1 MLAPATP
8 LVLGGR
14 CVGHLLSRGHGHRR
28 SGQVPRAV
36 PDVGRRGRDP
46 PTTGGRGV
54 SKPKDAPLRTATGN
68 DRIVVSPR
76 RSENILWGEDVTEEE
91 RQRVLRRR

>member
-1 MLAPATP
+1 MIQ
-8 LVLGGR
+8 R
-14 CVGHLLSRGHGHRR
+14 
-28 SGQVPRAV
+28 
-36 PDVGRRGRDP
+36 
-46 PTTGGRGV
+46 
-54 SKPKDAPLRTATGN
+54 KDAPLRTATGN

>member
-1 MLAPATP
+1 
-8 LVLGGR
+8 
-14 CVGHLLSRGHGHRR
+14 
-28 SGQVPRAV
+28 
-36 PDVGRRGRDP
+36 
-46 PTTGGRGV
+46 V